1 MKSMVTFFQEVKLK
15 HEDLPFL
22 KLKWGSNHVFLSS
35 TNRPSRGVI
44 TLLHPS
50 LNPDIIQTD
59 ICPRGQ
65 FIIITFR
72 TSGTIF
78 TVANVYGDPDTDLAA
93 LDTMNRTQN
102 ILRDLKMSYNPKII
116 LGGDFNTTLEE
127 RDSTGPQPKPRAANS
142 LLQTITTLDLYD
154 VSAFKPYAK
163 AHLLS
168 TQS

>member
-1 MKSMVTFFQEVKLK
+1 ML
-15 HEDLPFL
+15 
-22 KLKWGSNHVFLSS
+22 
-35 TNRPSRGVI
+35 R
-44 TLLHPS
+44 HPS

-72 TSGTIF
+72 TSRTIF

-142 LLQTITTLDLYD
+142 LLQMITSIDLYD
-154 VSAFKPYAK
+154 VSA
-163 AHLLS
+163 LLS
-168 TQS
+168 HMPRHTYYQHNHEHTHTPG